1 MGISAFG
8 DNTFVLSQCFETG
21 VFTLV
26 EHIAD
31 GLTRGKFRVLFEVA
45 KLDAFAVADGAGIC
59 DGRVHQGAHERAF
72 PGAVLGDNGN
82 FLPFRNP
89 ESQVG
94 EQRFNPIG
102 FTELVN
108 GKKVFNVQLFHRDF
122 SDPLGNGQQIS
133 FCHKGHGG
141 HRRIIWPIFGL
152 WHLHEVDHFFRGIAA
167 CGDVLERGTDEF
179 FI

>member
-1 MGISAFG
+1 M
-8 DNTFVLSQCFETG
+8 
-21 VFTLV
+21 FTLV

-45 KLDAFAVADGAGIC
+45 QLDAFAVADGTGIC

-102 FTELVN
+102 FTELMN
-108 GKKVFNVQLFHRDF
+108 GKEVFNIQLFQRNF
-122 SDPLGNGQQIS
+122 IDPCCNGQQI
-133 FCHKGHGG
+133 
-141 HRRIIWPIFGL
+141 IFR
-152 WHLHEVDHFFRGIAA
+152 H
-167 CGDVLERGTDEF
+167 
-179 FI
+179 

>member
-31 GLTRGKFRVLFEVA
+31 GLTRCKFRVLFEVA

-59 DGRVHQGAHERAF
+59 DGRVHQGAHQCAF

-89 ESQVG
+89 ES
-94 EQRFNPIG
+94 
-102 FTELVN
+102 
-108 GKKVFNVQLFHRDF
+108 
-122 SDPLGNGQQIS
+122 
-133 FCHKGHGG
+133 
-141 HRRIIWPIFGL
+141 
-152 WHLHEVDHFFRGIAA
+152 
-167 CGDVLERGTDEF
+167 
-179 FI
+179 